1 MERWIVSRYTDIK
14 LRPQPLMM
22 ISTAIVGIVI
32 LGLTVGWWLALVFAI
47 VSVAVMGVVARGNQK
62 RRQG

>member
-1 MERWIVSRYTDIK
+1 
-14 LRPQPLMM
+14 MM
-22 ISTAIVGIVI
+22 VSTAIVGIVI

-47 VSVAVMGVVARGNQK
+47 VSVVVMGVVARGNQK

>member
-1 MERWIVSRYTDIK
+1 
-14 LRPQPLMM
+14 MM
-22 ISTAIVGIVI
+22 ASTAIVGIVI
-32 LGLTVGWWLALVFAI
+32 LGLTVGWWLALVFTI